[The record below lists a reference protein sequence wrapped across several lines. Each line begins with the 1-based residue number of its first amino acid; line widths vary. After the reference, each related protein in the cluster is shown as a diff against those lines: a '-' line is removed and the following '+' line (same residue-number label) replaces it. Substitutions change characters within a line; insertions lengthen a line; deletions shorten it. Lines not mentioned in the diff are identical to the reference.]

1 MSYNL
6 SYWECVD
13 FKIRSLSFFLL
24 DIGVMNNVS

>member
-6 SYWECVD
+6 SNWECVD
-13 FKIRSLSFFLL
+13 LKIRSLSFFLL